1 LKPNA
6 WDLHDMHGNV
16 WEWCADWFAESYYA
30 NSLMIDPFGS
40 LTGSMRVDRGGGW
53 SYDARDCRSA
63 YRNRSAPDARAD
75 VIGFRLAM
83 IIDTVKITAAAATS
97 ADSNRSVVGIA
108 KVADSL

>member
-16 WEWCADWFAESYYA
+16 CEWCADWFAESYYA
-30 NSLMIDPFGS
+30 YALMIDPFGP

-83 IIDTVKITAAAATS
+83 IIDTVKIKAAAATS